1 MITIHTVDGK
11 HVVHSPQF
19 DSSDPSGQSLYRL
32 HKALAGRHTPVTLQ
46 SIVEQDVMPV
56 KEQ

>member
-56 KEQ
+56 